1 MADQVLCT
9 TRHLRLIDRDGWF
22 FVERPNASGVVIIV
36 AVTDDRRLLLV
47 EQHRPALGGKV
58 LELPAGLA
66 GDAAAHEGEKLEMA
80 ARREL
85 LEETGWEA
93 DQMVELVS
101 CATAPGL
108 SNEVITF
115 FRATGLRQ
123 VGAGGGVDQ
132 EDIQVHAIP
141 LPEVTAFAA
150 ARAAQGTIPGLLIYA
165 GLHFATMAR

>member
-1 MADQVLCT
+1 MADQILCT

-22 FVERPNASGVVIIV
+22 FVDRPNASGVVIIV
-36 AVTDDRRLLLV
+36 AVTDDHRLLLV

-66 GDAAAHEGEKLEMA
+66 GDAAAHQSEKLEMA

-93 DQMVELVS
+93 EQMVELVS

-108 SNEVITF
+108 ANEVVTF

-123 VGAGGGVDQ
+123 VGNGGGVDQ

-141 LPEVTAFAA
+141 LSEVTAFAA
-150 ARAAQGTIPGLLIYA
+150 ARAAQGTIPGLLVYA
-165 GLHFATMAR
+165 GLHFASVAS